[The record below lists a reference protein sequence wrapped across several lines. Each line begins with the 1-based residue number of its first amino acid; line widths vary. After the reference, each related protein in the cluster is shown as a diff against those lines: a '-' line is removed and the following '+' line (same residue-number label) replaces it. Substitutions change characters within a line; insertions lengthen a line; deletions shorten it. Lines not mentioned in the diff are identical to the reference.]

1 MTLSKVEL
9 PSNRKFGFFFTGV
22 FLVIAVWFWY
32 NDSVTAA
39 STFAALMSVF
49 LLITLVKVDVL
60 LPLNKLW
67 MSFGLLLGMIVSPIV
82 LGFIFFLIFTP
93 IALTMRL
100 FRRDELRLRFRNKS
114 SHWIKR
120 EVPAQPESF
129 QNQF

>member
-1 MTLSKVEL
+1 MNLSKVEL

-39 STFAALMSVF
+39 STFAGLMSVF

-93 IALTMRL
+93 IAFVMRV

-120 EVPAQPESF
+120 EAPTKSDSF
-129 QNQF
+129 KHQF